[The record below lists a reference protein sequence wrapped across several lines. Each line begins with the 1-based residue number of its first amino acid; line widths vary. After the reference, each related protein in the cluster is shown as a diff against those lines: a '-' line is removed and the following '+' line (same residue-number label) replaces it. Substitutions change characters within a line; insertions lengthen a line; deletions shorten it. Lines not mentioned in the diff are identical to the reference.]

1 MVNYILLAIT
11 ITLFV
16 AILIVFSREKLDY
29 VAFSLIFAIIAA
41 SLTSFMIPK
50 EQAAGYLG
58 WIDPVKVQDLSWM
71 QIFMNMIE
79 FQPLMFI
86 LGMQIIVTVA
96 EEYKIFQWVAVKAL
110 HITKGNH
117 RAFFYMICTISTL
130 VAAVIAD
137 VTVAV
142 LFVPLVIRAC
152 RILKINSSPFLYGI
166 TITINIGSVLTPFSS
181 SKNIL
186 ISSEFGLDF
195 AWFFTRMGPFI
206 IVTLVSTLILLDL
219 IILRKYDPPTEQR
232 RIIFLE
238 IMNPRLVISD
248 RKRFTINFIYFGLII
263 AGFVF
268 FAEYSYLIAFF
279 GGVLMT
285 IFNGISLV
293 EIIRKIDL
301 KVIFFFI
308 ALFVLIGAMEFN
320 GTFTLIATGLSIF
333 DLSNAF
339 IAAIG
344 VLLVSSLF
352 SGFLASNPTA
362 VLLIIVLRNLFPGD
376 IPDVVLIAFL
386 LGINLGGNLLP
397 QGATC
402 DLMTLN
408 IAKKNRVEG
417 FTYNSL
423 LKTGG
428 AFAIFHIV
436 LCIAY
441 LSVFYLI
448 TA

>member
-11 ITLFV
+11 ITLFI
-16 AILIVFSREKLDY
+16 AILFVFSREKLDY
-29 VAFSLIFAIIAA
+29 VAFSLICAIIAA
-41 SLTSFMIPK
+41 ALTSFMIPK

-71 QIFMNMIE
+71 QIFLNMIE

-206 IVTLVSTLILLDL
+206 IATLVSTLILLDL

>member
-1 MVNYILLAIT
+1 MVNYILLAIE

-16 AILIVFSREKLDY
+16 AILIVFSRENMDY
-29 VAFSLIFAIIAA
+29 VAVSLICAIIAA
-41 SLTSFMIPK
+41 VLTSIYIPK
-50 EQAAGYLG
+50 ADAASFLS
-58 WIDPVKVQDLSWM
+58 WIDPVKVQELSWM
-71 QIFMNMIE
+71 QIFFNMIE
-79 FQPLMFI
+79 FQPLIFI
-86 LGMQIIVTVA
+86 LGMQIIVAVA
-96 EEYKIFQWVAVKAL
+96 EEYKIFQWVAVKTL
-110 HITKGNH
+110 QITKGNH
-117 RAFFYMICTISTL
+117 RFFFYMICTISTL
-130 VAAVIAD
+130 VATIIAD

-152 RILKINSSPFLYGI
+152 RILKINPSPFLYGI

-186 ISSEFGLDF
+186 ISSEFGLDLI
-195 AWFFTRMGPFI
+195 WFMAKMGPFI
-206 IVTLVSTLILLDL
+206 IITLVLTLVLLDL
-219 IILRKYDPPTEQR
+219 LVLRKYNPPTEQQ
-232 RIIFLE
+232 RILFLE
-238 IMNPRLVISD
+238 IMNPDLVIRD
-248 RKRFTINFIYFGLII
+248 RKRFTLNSIYFGVII

-279 GGVLMT
+279 GGIIMT
-285 IFNGISLV
+285 LLNQIPLV
-293 EIIRKIDL
+293 QTIKKVDL

-308 ALFVLIGAMEFN
+308 ALFILIGAMEFN
-320 GTFTLIATGLSIF
+320 ETFTFIATGLSFF
-333 DLSNAF
+333 DLSNTF

-362 VLLIIVLRNLFPGD
+362 VLLIIILRHLYPGN

-408 IAKKNRVEG
+408 LAKKNRVEG
-417 FTYNSL
+417 FTYSSL

-428 AFAIFHIV
+428 VFALFHIF
-436 LCIAY
+436 LCILY
-441 LSVFYLI
+441 LFVFYLI
-448 TA
+448 TG